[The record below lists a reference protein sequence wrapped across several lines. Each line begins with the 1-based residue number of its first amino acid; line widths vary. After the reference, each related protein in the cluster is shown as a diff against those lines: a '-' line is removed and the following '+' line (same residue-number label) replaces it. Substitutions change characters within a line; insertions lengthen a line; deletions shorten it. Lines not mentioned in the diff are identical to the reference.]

1 MAGIGSST
9 SPRRRASDCSSSLSI
24 GGSCSSVVSPS
35 GSPVDVLE
43 VRSTSVTYLLSRPTK
58 HEPSLVAAPDNCTK
72 RPVANGSSVPVWPVR
87 APVRRRSSAT
97 SAKDDRP
104 AGLSTRTTPTGLA
117 ARDGI
122 RTFVRR
128 GDERAADEVDDLVDR
143 LLAREPRRLT
153 VAAAALLPGDRGDV
167 DLVLARTKRDPVRRA
182 VRSRRLSNQ

>member
-97 SAKDDRP
+97 SAKDERP

-117 ARDGI
+117 ARGGI
-122 RTFVRR
+122 HRPLVAGR
-128 GDERAADEVDDLVDR
+128 GDERAADERDDLFDR
-143 LLAREPRRLT
+143 LLTREPGCLA
-153 VAAAALLPGDRGDV
+153 VPASAALAGDRRDV
-167 DLVLARTKRDPVRRA
+167 DLVLART
-182 VRSRRLSNQ
+182 